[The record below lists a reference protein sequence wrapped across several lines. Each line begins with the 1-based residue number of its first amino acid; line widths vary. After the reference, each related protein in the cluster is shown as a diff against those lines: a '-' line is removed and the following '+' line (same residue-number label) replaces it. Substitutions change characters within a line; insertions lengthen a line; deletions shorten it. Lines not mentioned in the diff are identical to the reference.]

1 MLVADFMGALKAD
14 LATREKFTD
23 PTTTLDE
30 IDKKLRGLKA
40 EIDPILNAPK
50 PKEEPKPEEQ
60 PAEDKDKA
68 AEPKADEPMN
78 NAGEPKD
85 ELPELEKQ

>member
-14 LATREKFTD
+14 LAVREKFTD

-40 EIDPILNAPK
+40 EVDPILSTPK

-60 PAEDKDKA
+60 PAEEKA

-85 ELPELEKQ
+85 EPAQKEEQQ